1 MVLKDSG
8 DDVLF
13 PLTLPKTGSRENRL
27 VICLAAAG
35 GKQDLL
41 RLAAQLPGDLCP
53 CLLEGL
59 VGPLPHGV
67 EAGGVAVLLVEVGQH
82 GRNGLRTHFRGSGV
96 VRIYVHHDEIPFFGR
111 HMGYVSNRG
120 VER

>member
-1 MVLKDSG
+1 MEHCVVLKDSG

-67 EAGGVAVLLVEVGQH
+67 EAGGVAVLLGKIGGH
-82 GRNGLRTHFRGSGV
+82 GRQGGLGQGGGARV
-96 VRIYVHHDEIPFFGR
+96 VGIDETGHGCR
-111 HMGYVSNRG
+111 SLLKY
-120 VER
+120 